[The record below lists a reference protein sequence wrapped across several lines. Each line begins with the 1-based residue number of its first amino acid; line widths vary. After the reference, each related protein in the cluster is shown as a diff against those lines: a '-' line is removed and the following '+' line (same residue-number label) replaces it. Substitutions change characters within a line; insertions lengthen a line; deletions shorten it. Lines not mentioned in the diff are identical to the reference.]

1 VSQSD
6 SLGDLAL
13 HVRGLPH
20 QNRPCPYRIDIEL
33 TPQLTARIPRT
44 GTGVGGEV
52 GISEF
57 QVVGPQSR
65 DGSLRLDIA
74 ITSAVMATTPRRVA
88 ILAMVAPGF
97 RLGLAGSR
105 HQRDYGYH
113 APLRR
118 HLGHGRAHRCEQ
130 CGTVYLSTLIEL
142 GWSADE
148 AITEVRRV
156 RQGAIER
163 PAQEA
168 AARSW
173 GGVITM
179 SKSPTIYGAARSL
192 EALEEAG
199 LGDSQSAQAFRLTL
213 QRKKERNGK
222 PPEGQDERMMVASL
236 KQAPEG

>member
-44 GTGVGGEV
+44 GSGVGGEV

-97 RLGLAGSR
+97 RLGLAGT
-105 HQRDYGYH
+105 
-113 APLRR
+113 
-118 HLGHGRAHRCEQ
+118 GHGTRGKRGVPAGWGWPREPGAGVKEAHKPVSRVGDPPDKETALLPGPATSRQICRQ
-130 CGTVYLSTLIEL
+130 CVGC
-142 GWSADE
+142 
-148 AITEVRRV
+148 
-156 RQGAIER
+156 
-163 PAQEA
+163 
-168 AARSW
+168 
-173 GGVITM
+173 
-179 SKSPTIYGAARSL
+179 
-192 EALEEAG
+192 
-199 LGDSQSAQAFRLTL
+199 QA
-213 QRKKERNGK
+213 
-222 PPEGQDERMMVASL
+222 
-236 KQAPEG
+236 

>member
-1 VSQSD
+1 
-6 SLGDLAL
+6 
-13 HVRGLPH
+13 
-20 QNRPCPYRIDIEL
+20 
-33 TPQLTARIPRT
+33 
-44 GTGVGGEV
+44 
-52 GISEF
+52 
-57 QVVGPQSR
+57 
-65 DGSLRLDIA
+65 
-74 ITSAVMATTPRRVA
+74 
-88 ILAMVAPGF
+88 
-97 RLGLAGSR
+97 
-105 HQRDYGYH
+105 
-113 APLRR
+113 
-118 HLGHGRAHRCEQ
+118 
-130 CGTVYLSTLIEL
+130 LSTLIEL

-163 PAQEA
+163 PGQEA
-168 AARSW
+168 AVRSW

-222 PPEGQDERMMVASL
+222 PTVGQDERMMVASL